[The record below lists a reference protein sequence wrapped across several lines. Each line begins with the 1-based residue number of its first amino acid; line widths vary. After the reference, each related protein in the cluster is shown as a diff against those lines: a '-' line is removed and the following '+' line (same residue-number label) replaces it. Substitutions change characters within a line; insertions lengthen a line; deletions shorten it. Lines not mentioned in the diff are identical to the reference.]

1 MLSPVT
7 FYTLPGIGQA
17 IWISAIAAIYLRV
30 TNLPPRDQC
39 HREKKEETGG
49 SQTAAKVGRSAFRA
63 ALNGTT
69 SNIYVSDRRRSP
81 DFPCFCDSYGTR
93 STDNVPP
100 NFDGRIASA
109 CPRTEIAG

>member
-1 MLSPVT
+1 LD
-7 FYTLPGIGQA
+7 
-17 IWISAIAAIYLRV
+17 SAIAAIYLRV
-30 TNLPPRDQC
+30 TNVIERRKKRLEEVRPR
-39 HREKKEETGG
+39 RRF
-49 SQTAAKVGRSAFRA
+49 GRSAFRA

-81 DFPCFCDSYGTR
+81 DFHCFCDSYGAR